1 MYISSTYRGLKKKES
16 SRRHI
21 KTLLTVIHI
30 DDNRKYMIQE
40 KNGNELVQKDGEK
53 KGLNRL
59 KVEKACDRDS
69 VDENINSSSIS
80 DESVE

>member
-1 MYISSTYRGLKKKES
+1 M
-16 SRRHI
+16 I
-21 KTLLTVIHI
+21 K
-30 DDNRKYMIQE
+30 E
-40 KNGNELVQKDGEK
+40 KNGNELGQKDGEK

-59 KVEKACDRDS
+59 KVEKDCDRDS

>member
-1 MYISSTYRGLKKKES
+1 M
-16 SRRHI
+16 I
-21 KTLLTVIHI
+21 K
-30 DDNRKYMIQE
+30 E
-40 KNGNELVQKDGEK
+40 KNGNELGQKYGEK